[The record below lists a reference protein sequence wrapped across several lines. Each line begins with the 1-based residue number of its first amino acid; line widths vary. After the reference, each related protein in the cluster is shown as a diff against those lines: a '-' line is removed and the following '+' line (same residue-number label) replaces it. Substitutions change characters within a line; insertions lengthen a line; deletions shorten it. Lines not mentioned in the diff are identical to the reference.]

1 MPALVPIVLALW
13 IAAIGVFVATANP
26 EKLLAYD
33 RRTGRALFE
42 RELARGMS
50 REAALGV
57 AARFYRRFGLAV
69 AGFAVVMGVV
79 LATVSTT

>member
-1 MPALVPIVLALW
+1 MVALFPIVALW
-13 IAAIGVFVATANP
+13 IAAVGVFVATANP
-26 EKLLAYD
+26 EKLLTYD

-42 RELARGMS
+42 RELARGVS

-69 AGFAVVMGVV
+69 AGFAVVMGIVGAAIAAV
-79 LATVSTT
+79 A